1 MSNILTKGEGIPGW
15 GKAVLYIGGLGL
27 AAIVGYKIY
36 KGIAKKLQSLDDF
49 KEAGAVKD
57 ELKNLADAGIKPT
70 MSEDKYLTKAN
81 QIHTAMDGYGTNVA
95 AIISAIG
102 TLNND
107 ADMLALIKAYGV
119 KTISSGKF
127 NPEPDFTGTMPSSF
141 TNELNPIDQ
150 SMVNATLEKRK
161 LKYRI

>member
-1 MSNILTKGEGIPGW
+1 MSNILTSGEGIPGW

-27 AAIVGYKIY
+27 TAVIGYKIY
-36 KGIAKKLQSLDDF
+36 QGVTKKIKSLDDF
-49 KEAGAVKD
+49 KETGAVKD

-70 MSEDKYLTKAN
+70 MSDDKYLTKAN
-81 QIHTAMDGYGTNVA
+81 QMHTAMDGYGTNVP
-95 AIISAIG
+95 AIISVVG

-127 NPEPDFTGTMPSSF
+127 NPEPDFTGTLPSSF
-141 TNELNPIDQ
+141 TNELNQFDTNL
-150 SMVNATLEKRK
+150 VNGALEKRK